1 MGCRFFSFWFLTASC
16 ILGKRSGEGCW
27 MFSGEEAQASFYTE
41 KLENDGKAWKY
52 GKRKRCRGVGRRHGV
67 LSQQQISS
75 SLDGDGKRITLFSS
89 SRVCKEGAQG
99 PDSLT
104 AADGYRRC
112 VRRRRRQSSTST
124 EQPF

>member
-52 GKRKRCRGVGRRHGV
+52 EKGKRCRGVGQLHDEFDSAADLVEPRWRRQEDNAV
-67 LSQQQISS
+67 QLVTRLKS
-75 SLDGDGKRITLFSS
+75 RS
-89 SRVCKEGAQG
+89 SRTG
-99 PDSLT
+99 LT
-104 AADGYRRC
+104 R
-112 VRRRRRQSSTST
+112 SSRWL
-124 EQPF
+124 